1 MALQLLDRSIRLPAS
16 TDQLTQRFERVHD
29 EWLMTDAERSTLSA
43 LLNVLKPR
51 CAIEVGV
58 YKAGSLAV
66 IAQHAAKVY
75 ALDIDPLCAAS
86 YAACF
91 PNVEFITGSSDATL
105 PALLDKIQAAGE
117 PLEFVLIDADH
128 SERGV
133 RRDIENLLRYRPQQP
148 LYVIMHD
155 SFNPGC
161 RRGMQYANWAAN
173 PYVHLVELDYV
184 VGRLVGDESAR
195 DYREM
200 WCGLGLGIL
209 LPEPRGKP
217 LAIHENESL
226 LFKAALQR
234 SVYRWHKWWN
244 PVYSIPALVRRVR
257 HRLADR
263 LKSRASDLYTALR
276 RRRHELL
283 TKRAA

>member
-16 TDQLTQRFERVHD
+16 TGQLAQRLAGTHD
-29 EWLMTDAERSTLSA
+29 EWLMLDAERSALSA

-58 YKAGSLAV
+58 YKAGSLA
-66 IAQHAAKVY
+66 ILAQHAAKVY

-86 YAACF
+86 YAPRF
-91 PNVEFITGSSDATL
+91 PNVQFITGSSDDTL
-105 PALLDKIQAAGE
+105 PALLDKIQADGE
-117 PLEFVLIDADH
+117 PLDFVLIDADH

-133 RRDIENLLRYRPQQP
+133 RRDIENLLRYRPQHP

-161 RRGMQYANWAAN
+161 RRGMKYANWAAN
-173 PYVHLVELDYV
+173 PYVHLVELDFV
-184 VGRLVGDESAR
+184 VGRLVGDKNAR

-200 WCGLGLGIL
+200 WCGLGLGVL
-209 LPEPRGKP
+209 LPEPRDGKLP
-217 LAIHENESL
+217 IHENESA

-234 SVYRWHKWWN
+234 SVYRWHTWWN

-263 LKSRASDLYTALR
+263 LKSRAPALYTSLR
-276 RRRHELL
+276 RRRDELL
-283 TKRAA
+283 TKRVA